1 MLIIGFFIRSVI
13 MSWVYCADVWLRAGK
28 FIRIMNGISG
38 FRCGH
43 DIIKQVAHD
52 HVMQGKEAGN
62 YVQEKPKVFVL
73 IEARNHREKT
83 QHFRGIRYYK
93 CIMSVCCDN

>member
-13 MSWVYCADVWLRAGK
+13 MSWVYCDDDWLRAGK

-38 FRCGH
+38 FRRGH

-52 HVMQGKEAGN
+52 HATQGKEAGN
-62 YVQEKPKVFVL
+62 YVHEKPK
-73 IEARNHREKT
+73 
-83 QHFRGIRYYK
+83 
-93 CIMSVCCDN
+93 